1 MCWDRLVMSTTG
13 MAAGSWMG
21 ISHLEWPLSELSSN
35 LTVLLCESSTE
46 TDLRVTG
53 DREQN
58 LVCSTVF
65 ISSMTGV

>member
-13 MAAGSWMG
+13 VAAGSWVG
-21 ISHLEWPLSELSSN
+21 IGHLEWPLSELSSN
-35 LTVLLCESSTE
+35 VTILFCASSTE

-58 LVCSTVF
+58 SVCSAVF
-65 ISSMTGV
+65 IPSMTGV